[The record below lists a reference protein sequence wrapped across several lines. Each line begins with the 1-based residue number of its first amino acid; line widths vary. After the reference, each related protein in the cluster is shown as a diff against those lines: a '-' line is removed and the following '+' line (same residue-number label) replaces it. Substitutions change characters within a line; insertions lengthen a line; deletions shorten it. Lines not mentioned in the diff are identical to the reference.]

1 MKAKRGGWFGRLSIK
16 AKLAASF
23 AIVSIIPVL
32 VIGLISLSTFSGSMM
47 EKGVQDSL
55 NRLDFI
61 DYRTVQII
69 RAKHY
74 DTLMIAFNPYV
85 RVYFDEDSQSPLR
98 TNVTLENLTR
108 RQVISLHNSQE
119 DASVALIARDGRALQ
134 YGSAQSSAVQELEL
148 EPPTMEPGDFQLFD
162 RWCDA
167 AVEEGE
173 TVIPYERL
181 VLGSDNQPVAILR
194 MNVRESLLRS
204 LYKDYEALGSST
216 FYIVNQRGVVQ
227 SSSDRAAVG
236 GDVALALGV
245 GLDALTENTGYLEKD
260 GSVITYARNQAR
272 GLYFLE
278 KAPRAQYQAGF
289 SSILQSTLLV
299 ALLCVVVCVT
309 LGSLMSRSFTKPLY
323 RLIDRVRLIDGQSAS
338 ARAGRNEIA
347 ILSDKYGQILQRLE
361 TLIADYYQE
370 QQKKKEAQIRALEF
384 QINPHFLY
392 NTLST
397 IVWLIEAGQG
407 KDAIRVTKDLSAFF
421 RISISKGKEYIPLSE
436 ELRHAALYID
446 IQKARYADSIGY
458 CCEVPE
464 ALMAFYTPK
473 LILQPLV
480 ENCIIHAMQA
490 RRDKTCRI
498 RVLGRMEEGDIVI
511 EVRDNGNTVTRETIA
526 GMNNFLRGRGGA
538 PGQRYGI
545 GISNVNDRVRMCF
558 GQGYGLSYRREG
570 DETVASVRIKA
581 VRKEYSDG

>member
-1 MKAKRGGWFGRLSIK
+1 M
-16 AKLAASF
+16 
-23 AIVSIIPVL
+23 L
-32 VIGLISLSTFSGSMM
+32 VIGLISLSTFSASMM

-55 NRLDFI
+55 NRLDFL

-85 RVYFDEDSQSPLR
+85 RIYFDEDSPSPLR

-119 DASVALIARDGRALQ
+119 DASVALIALDGRCLK
-134 YGSAQSSAVQELEL
+134 YGSAQSSAVQEMKLD
-148 EPPTMEPGDFQLFD
+148 PPAIAPGDFQLFD

-167 AVEEGE
+167 TVEDLD

-204 LYKDYEALGSST
+204 LYKDYEALGSSQ
-216 FYIVNQRGVVQ
+216 FYIVNQRGVIQ

-236 GDVALALGV
+236 GDVVRFLGV
-245 GLDALTENTGYLEKD
+245 GLDALSEEKGYLERE
-260 GSVITYARNQAR
+260 GSVLTYARNQPR
-272 GLYFLE
+272 GLYFVE

-289 SSILQSTLLV
+289 SAILQSTLLV

-309 LGSLMSRSFTKPLY
+309 LGALMSRSFTKPLY
-323 RLIDRVRLIDGQSAS
+323 RLIERVRLIDGQSAS

-361 TLIADYYQE
+361 TLIADYYEE

-407 KDAIRVTKDLSAFF
+407 RDAIRVTKDLSAFF
-421 RISISKGKEYIPLSE
+421 RISISKGKEYIPLGE
-436 ELRHAALYID
+436 ELRHVALYLD
-446 IQKARYADSIGY
+446 IQKARYADSIAY
-458 CCEVPE
+458 SCEVPE
-464 ALMAFYTPK
+464 NMLAYYMPK
-473 LILQPLV
+473 LLLQPLV

-490 RRDKTCRI
+490 RPDKRCRI
-498 RVLGRMEEGDIVI
+498 RVLGRMEEDAMIL
-511 EVRDNGNTVTRETIA
+511 EVRDNGTTVTRETLTA
-526 GMNNFLRGRGGA
+526 MNDFLRGRASPGA
-538 PGQRYGI
+538 QRHWGI
-545 GISNVNDRVRMCF
+545 GIANVNDRVRMCF
-558 GQGYGLSYRREG
+558 GEGYGLSYRREG
-570 DETVASVRIKA
+570 EETVATVRLRTMGEA
-581 VRKEYSDG
+581 QRDG